1 MKTQIS
7 FMTGLF
13 KSGVQQQAAASDRLL
28 GEDIA
33 LWFIKK
39 SKGGEFTFD
48 VPVQDQTGWSETARA
63 NGEQFKLGFE
73 IAHATVGSDYAEW
86 RITID
91 KVRALGFFGSKD
103 SAVRSRLCDHVH
115 NILRDEYHVREVQW
129 AD

>member
-33 LWFIKK
+33 LWFINK

-48 VPVQDQTGWSETARA
+48 VPVQDQTGWSETVRA
-63 NGEQFKLGFE
+63 DGEQFKLGFE

-86 RITID
+86 RITIG
-91 KVRALGFFGSKD
+91 KGGVLGIFGSKD
-103 SAVRSRLCDHVH
+103 SVVRGRLCDHIH
-115 NILRDEYHVREVQW
+115 NVLRDERQVREVQW
-129 AD
+129 SD